1 MRTHVRK
8 HLEESSR
15 QVAVEQTQHQIES
28 RVISMW
34 VHNFVDDVDSQ
45 DEDELQEVCNDLL
58 SLIEGAGGLVRVR
71 VMAGTSASAA
81 PYVEVLFNSESGAK
95 RAAEAITG
103 VICGGR
109 PILAETT
116 ADVHTIES
124 PPERQLHESGA
135 TPGRVSFFGWASID
149 EVADAEDA
157 QEVLNDAHEI
167 CSSFGRITRVWLE
180 RRSCTACAHV
190 PRMDPSG
197 SEESIACAM
206 VQCST
211 VQCAVIIAQALDGK
225 TVGGSTISAA
235 LYDRYWYERGV
246 YEGCGEIALSNDIH
260 RWCVRFVAFAGLD
273 EVADTDERSE
283 LTSNLSR
290 LLESLGVHILPQSL
304 YFVSSASSEGS
315 VDVLLVQPDLLEASA
330 LQNRLSALIVGGE
343 PLQVDVIY
351 LPGDVPQNTDSNE
364 ESGITAYPS
373 GWRQVCDVAGTAV
386 VSVRGF
392 FSAEDLEPGAA
403 EDLVQ
408 TKRDMLSLVP
418 GTDATRDV
426 MRVHVARED
435 RSGSGRELD
444 SREVEAGALVAVV
457 EFASA
462 AHALDAALHL
472 DARVVGGSPLLVVL
486 NEPLRYS
493 FSAELLMARDYPT
506 GSTDSAAA
514 GGTPTHTRMTRSAN
528 DICLYSMDVV
538 EEGNETNPVTD
549 PTGAAVEEQNPAAI
563 PASGESKYAAARALP
578 RLDAHLQPNLP
589 IPVRANIAWCL
600 VTCFGITVARRFEK
614 VADETTN
621 AAAKELL
628 RLIST
633 FQARIKEK
641 NPHKAKQKLRFVAGL
656 KQVSQ

>member
-34 VHNFVDDVDSQ
+34 VYNFVDDVDSQ

-180 RRSCTACAHV
+180 RRSCTAFAHV
-190 PRMDPSG
+190 PHMDPSG
-197 SEESIACAM
+197 SEGNITCAM

-235 LYDRYWYERGV
+235 LYDRYRYERGV
-246 YEGCGEIALSNDIH
+246 YEGYGEIALSNDIH
-260 RWCVRFVAFAGLD
+260 RWCVRFVAFAGID

-283 LTSNLSR
+283 LISNLSL
-290 LLESLGVHILPQSL
+290 LLESLGVHIPPQSL
-304 YFVSSASSEGS
+304 CFVSSASSVGS

-364 ESGITAYPS
+364 ESGVAAYPS
-373 GWRQVCDVAGTAV
+373 GWRQVCDAAGTAV

-418 GTDATRDV
+418 GMDATRDV

-435 RSGSGRELD
+435 RSGSGREVD

-462 AHALDAALHL
+462 AHGLDAALHL

-538 EEGNETNPVTD
+538 EEGDETNPVTD
-549 PTGAAVEEQNPAAI
+549 PTGAAEEEENPAAI
-563 PASGESKYAAARALP
+563 PSSGEPKYAAARALP

-589 IPVRANIAWCL
+589 ITVRVKTL
-600 VTCFGITVARRFEK
+600 GGI
-614 VADETTN
+614 
-621 AAAKELL
+621 
-628 RLIST
+628 
-633 FQARIKEK
+633 
-641 NPHKAKQKLRFVAGL
+641 
-656 KQVSQ
+656 

>member
-1 MRTHVRK
+1 
-8 HLEESSR
+8 
-15 QVAVEQTQHQIES
+15 VAVEQTQHQIES

-135 TPGRVSFFGWASID
+135 TPGRVSFFRWASID

-180 RRSCTACAHV
+180 RRSCTAFAHV

-197 SEESIACAM
+197 SEGNITCAM

-211 VQCAVIIAQALDGK
+211 VQSAVIIAQALDGK

-235 LYDRYWYERGV
+235 LYDRYRYERGV

-283 LTSNLSR
+283 LTSNLSL

-351 LPGDVPQNTDSNE
+351 LPGVVPQNTDSNE
-364 ESGITAYPS
+364 ESGVAAYPS
-373 GWRQVCDVAGTAV
+373 GWRQVCDAAGTAV

-418 GTDATRDV
+418 GMDATRDV

-435 RSGSGRELD
+435 RSGSGREVD

-514 GGTPTHTRMTRSAN
+514 GGTPTHSRMTRSAN

-538 EEGNETNPVTD
+538 EEGDETNPVTD
-549 PTGAAVEEQNPAAI
+549 PTGAAVEEENPAAI
-563 PASGESKYAAARALP
+563 PSSGESKYAAARALP

-589 IPVRANIAWCL
+589 ITVRVKTL
-600 VTCFGITVARRFEK
+600 GGI
-614 VADETTN
+614 
-621 AAAKELL
+621 
-628 RLIST
+628 
-633 FQARIKEK
+633 
-641 NPHKAKQKLRFVAGL
+641 
-656 KQVSQ
+656 